1 MRRCD
6 SENRVKVLRRSM
18 DTKKNTLAMKLRVLS
33 LCIRHISSLT
43 NRSERI
49 VAEDFGAFFLDQIK
63 AQL

>member
-1 MRRCD
+1 
-6 SENRVKVLRRSM
+6 M